1 MRRDWLALI
10 IAAFLVGC
18 GDQSPSTMPALQAG
32 EALNARRA
40 VAKNYIAQLSGGE
53 EVPANDSRSR
63 GNAEFQLSPDG
74 SELSYRLI
82 VANLQDLHM
91 AHIHSGTAG
100 ANGPIV
106 VWLYPSAPPPE
117 PIPGR
122 TSGVLAEGVITEA
135 NRCLRKRPHRTVRRG
150 GSPGS
155 DQGGRVEVLS
165 SDRLLVASHQ
175 CGRVSGQGE

>member
-135 NRCLRKRPHRTVRRG
+135 NLVGPLATGTMDDLLTLMNEGGAYVNVHTAQFGGGEVRGQIKAG
-150 GSPGS
+150 G
-155 DQGGRVEVLS
+155 
-165 SDRLLVASHQ
+165 
-175 CGRVSGQGE
+175 